1 MNNPAEQIESF
12 RQFAEEE
19 LKNHIQE
26 LQNHYQNRSLS
37 SEELKQQAYAEHEE
51 IYGKE
56 LSDKID
62 ELITEDNQ
70 FLKPA
75 LKDLKEKF
83 VEKLKPSNSL
93 PSKNKVYIM

>member
-19 LKNHIQE
+19 LENHIQE
-26 LQNHYQNRSLS
+26 LQTNYQNRGLA

-51 IYGKE
+51 IYKKE

-62 ELITEDNQ
+62 ELVTDGNQ
-70 FLKPA
+70 FLKPV
-75 LKDLKEKF
+75 LKDTKDKF
-83 VEKLKPSNSL
+83 VEKLKPSNS
-93 PSKNKVYIM
+93 PSSSEI

>member
-1 MNNPAEQIESF
+1 MNSPAEQIESF
-12 RQFAEEE
+12 RQFAEDE
-19 LKNHIQE
+19 LNNHIQE
-26 LQNHYQNRSLS
+26 LQTNYQNRGLA

-51 IYGKE
+51 IYNKE

-62 ELITEDNQ
+62 ELITDSNQ

-75 LKDLKEKF
+75 LKDLKDKF

-93 PSKNKVYIM
+93 SSSEK

>member
-19 LKNHIQE
+19 LKNPIKE
-26 LQNHYQNRSLS
+26 LQIDYQNRGPA
-37 SEELKQQAYAEHEE
+37 SEGLKQQAYAEHEE
-51 IYGKE
+51 IYRKE

-62 ELITEDNQ
+62 ELVIDGNQ

-75 LKDLKEKF
+75 LRDIKDKF
-83 VEKLKPSNSL
+83 IEKLKPSTSSSSL
-93 PSKNKVYIM
+93 